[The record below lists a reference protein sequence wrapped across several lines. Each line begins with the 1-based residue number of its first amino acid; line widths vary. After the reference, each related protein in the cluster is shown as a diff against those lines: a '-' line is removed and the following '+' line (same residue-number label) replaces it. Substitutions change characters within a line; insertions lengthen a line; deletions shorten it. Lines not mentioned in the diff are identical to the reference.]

1 MSLIKRLL
9 LKGFERCGGFKLLQW
24 HQRHRPV
31 ILMYHRII
39 DQPHISGLAP
49 AEFEQQLA
57 YIAQRYRVVPIN
69 TLLQEVAEDRVQPYS
84 LALTFDDGHCDF
96 YQNAWPLLQKHQ
108 LPASLYVTTGFVDGN
123 LWLWPDLLKY
133 LLINSPIKQ
142 FHLPSLGD
150 ISLAEPTFLPSWH
163 QLGDHCLSLGS
174 EARSSF
180 IKQLAQTLN
189 TPIPSAPLSPFTA
202 VTWAQLQEM
211 QQQGLDVGSHT
222 VSHPI
227 LSSLNHTQLQ
237 KELGD
242 AGARIQAQLG
252 EFPCGICYPNGRL
265 EDINEATLTQAQ
277 QLGYR
282 YGLMGRNTGI
292 DRNRLYQIGRLAAH
306 NNFTYFKWTLCR
318 QPETSHTH
326 YLG

>member
-1 MSLIKRLL
+1 MLRIKRLL
-9 LKGFERCGGFKLLQW
+9 LKAFERCGGFKLLQW
-24 HQRHRPV
+24 RQRHRPV

-39 DQPHISGLAP
+39 DQHQIAGLAP

-69 TLLQEVAEDRVQPYS
+69 SLLQEVAEDRVQPYS

-96 YQNAWPLLQKHQ
+96 YQNAWPLLQKYQ
-108 LPASLYVTTGFVDGN
+108 LPASLYVTTGFVDGS

-133 LLINSPIKQ
+133 LLLTSPIKQ
-142 FHLPSLGD
+142 FNLPSLGA
-150 ISLAEPTFLPSWH
+150 ISLAEPNFLTSWH
-163 QLGDHCLSLGS
+163 QLGDHCLSLS
-174 EARSSF
+174 SAARSDF
-180 IKQLAQTLN
+180 IEQLAHSLN
-189 TPIPSAPLSPFTA
+189 TAIPSAPLSPFTA

-227 LSSLNHTQLQ
+227 LSSLSSPQLER
-237 KELGD
+237 ELGA

-252 EFPCGICYPNGRL
+252 QFPIGICYPNGRPC
-265 EDINEATLTQAQ
+265 DINPQVTQMAQ
-277 QLGYR
+277 QLGYS
-282 YGLMGRNTGI
+282 YGLMGRNLGL
-292 DRNRLYQIGRLAAH
+292 DKNQPFVIGRLAAH
-306 NNFTYFKWTLCR
+306 HDFNYFKWTLCR
-318 QPETSHTH
+318 QPEKSHTT